1 MNEHTEVKQTYINHH
16 YSYKKKKKQLETSHQ
31 IDHDISYTM
40 HLS

>member
-16 YSYKKKKKQLETSHQ
+16 YSYKKKKQLETSHQ